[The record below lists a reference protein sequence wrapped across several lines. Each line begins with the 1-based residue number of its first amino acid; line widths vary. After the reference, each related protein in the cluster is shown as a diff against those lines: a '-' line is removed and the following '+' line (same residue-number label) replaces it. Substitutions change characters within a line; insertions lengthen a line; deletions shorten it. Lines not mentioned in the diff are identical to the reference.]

1 MFTSHTVL
9 FLSALLLIA
18 VPVRQI
24 CTRLHIPWPVVLVLL
39 GFAASEFT
47 TRFLQLDT
55 GIRWHNFDII
65 ILYGLIPVLIFKAA
79 LTLDVQAMK
88 KDILH
93 VLMLSFPV
101 FVCITLVTGL
111 IIYFAIDHADGF
123 PIVAAMLAA
132 ALLSATDPAVAI
144 STLEEAGTSSRV
156 RSLLEGESLFNDA
169 VAIVLFALL
178 LSMALN
184 HTVEITW
191 LGVVRYLIGVFAG
204 GILIGL
210 VLAWITHFLLMAVRD
225 SHACTILTLVTAYLA
240 YILAEDIFHV
250 SGVMAVLAAGLLTRH
265 LDFNDKT
272 DKKISDSLC
281 FWDTV
286 SELSGM
292 MIFLLAGVTITLN
305 MFTER
310 WLAMLYAVVAVFL
323 VRIALVIPALTAIGK
338 LPWTTELGMRQQF
351 TVCWGG
357 ARGTITLALALSLP
371 LSLDY
376 YYTIQSM
383 AYGVV
388 LFTLF
393 IQAPTIGL
401 VAGRNR

>member
-1 MFTSHTVL
+1 
-9 FLSALLLIA
+9 
-18 VPVRQI
+18 
-24 CTRLHIPWPVVLVLL
+24 
-39 GFAASEFT
+39 
-47 TRFLQLDT
+47 
-55 GIRWHNFDII
+55 
-65 ILYGLIPVLIFKAA
+65 VLIFKAA
-79 LTLDVQAMK
+79 LTLDVPAMK

-111 IIYFAIDHADGF
+111 ILYFAVGHPDGF
-123 PIVAAMLAA
+123 SIVAAMLAA

-169 VAIVLFALL
+169 IAIVLFSLL
-178 LSMALN
+178 LSVALN
-184 HTVEITW
+184 NTVEFTW
-191 LGVVRYLIGVFAG
+191 YGVVWHFIGVFVG

-210 VLAWITHFLLMAVRD
+210 VMAWITHFLLVAVRD
-225 SHACTILTLVTAYLA
+225 SHACTIVTLVTAYTV

-250 SGVMAVLAAGLLTRH
+250 SGVMAVLAAGLLARH

-292 MIFLLAGVTITLN
+292 MIFLLAGVTITLT

-310 WLAMLYAVVAVFL
+310 WLAMLYAVVAIFL
-323 VRIALVIPALTAIGK
+323 VRIALVIPALTVTGK
-338 LPWTTELGMRQQF
+338 LPWTTELGMRQQL

-357 ARGTITLALALSLP
+357 TRGTITLALALSLP

-388 LFTLF
+388 LFT
-393 IQAPTIGL
+393 
-401 VAGRNR
+401 

>member
-1 MFTSHTVL
+1 MLSSDTVL

-24 CTRLHIPWPVVLVLL
+24 CARFHIPWPIVLVLI
-39 GFAASEFT
+39 GFSVSEFT
-47 TRFLQLDT
+47 TKYLHIDT
-55 GIRWHNFDII
+55 GIRWHNFEII

-79 LTLDVQAMK
+79 LTLDVPAMK

-93 VLMLSFPV
+93 VL
-101 FVCITLVTGL
+101 
-111 IIYFAIDHADGF
+111 
-123 PIVAAMLAA
+123 MLAA

-169 VAIVLFALL
+169 IAIVLFSLL
-178 LSMALN
+178 LSVALN
-184 HTVEITW
+184 NTVEFTW
-191 LGVVRYLIGVFAG
+191 YGVVWHFIGVFVG

-210 VLAWITHFLLMAVRD
+210 VMAWITHFLLVAVRD
-225 SHACTILTLVTAYLA
+225 SHACTIVTLVTAYTV

-250 SGVMAVLAAGLLTRH
+250 SGVMAVLAAGLLARH

-292 MIFLLAGVTITLN
+292 MIFLLAGVTITLT

-310 WLAMLYAVVAVFL
+310 WLAMLYAVVAIFL
-323 VRIALVIPALTAIGK
+323 VRIALVIPALTVTGK
-338 LPWTTELGMRQQF
+338 LPWTTELGMRQQL

-357 ARGTITLALALSLP
+357 TRGTITLALALSLP

-388 LFTLF
+388 LFT
-393 IQAPTIGL
+393 
-401 VAGRNR
+401 